1 MSSNSILTRIREI
14 GFDVQKLFQKI
25 FESSNENLS
34 QLLNNEIIQRQNLEK
49 HILTINEA
57 FSDQLNA
64 LKGSF
69 DHLGDVINNNME
81 KLKSDIL
88 EDVHKINSD
97 FISLIKSNI
106 KNDSKSYFSL
116 NKNKE
121 LMKSLKELK
130 IL

>member
-1 MSSNSILTRIREI
+1 MYFKKNKRNWFWCSKIVSKNIRIFKWKFI
-14 GFDVQKLFQKI
+14 
-25 FESSNENLS
+25 

-69 DHLGDVINNNME
+69 DHLGDVINNNLE

-88 EDVHKINSD
+88 EDVHK
-97 FISLIKSNI
+97 
-106 KNDSKSYFSL
+106 
-116 NKNKE
+116 
-121 LMKSLKELK
+121 K
-130 IL
+130 ILILFL

>member
-1 MSSNSILTRIREI
+1 MIY
-14 GFDVQKLFQKI
+14 F
-25 FESSNENLS
+25 
-34 QLLNNEIIQRQNLEK
+34 NNEIIQRQNLEK

-88 EDVHKINSD
+88 ENVHKINSD

-121 LMKSLKELK
+121 YNEKFKRIK

>member
-1 MSSNSILTRIREI
+1 MR
-14 GFDVQKLFQKI
+14 FYLFNFFKI
-25 FESSNENLS
+25 FFIKWVVILFKKNKRNWFWCSKIVSKNIRIFKWKFI
-34 QLLNNEIIQRQNLEK
+34 QLLNNEISQRQNLEK

-88 EDVHKINSD
+88 EKINKKYSD
-97 FISLIKSNI
+97 FISLIESNI
-106 KNDSKSYFSL
+106 KSD
-116 NKNKE
+116 
-121 LMKSLKELK
+121 
-130 IL
+130 

>member
-1 MSSNSILTRIREI
+1 MSSNSISTRIREI

-25 FESSNENLS
+25 LESSNENFS

-69 DHLGDVINNNME
+69 DHSGDVINNNME

-88 EDVHKINSD
+88 EDVHK
-97 FISLIKSNI
+97 
-106 KNDSKSYFSL
+106 
-116 NKNKE
+116 
-121 LMKSLKELK
+121 K
-130 IL
+130 IQILFL